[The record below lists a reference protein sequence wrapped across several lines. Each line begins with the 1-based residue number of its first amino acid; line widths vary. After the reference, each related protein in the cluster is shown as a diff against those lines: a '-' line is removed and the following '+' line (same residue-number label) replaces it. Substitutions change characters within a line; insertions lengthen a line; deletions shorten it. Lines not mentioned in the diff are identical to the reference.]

1 MPSDHSFG
9 LFAALSLFFFL
20 RTIFLACEDRCVSM
34 CVSMKM
40 FPSGGARSPYRVY
53 VCRSRPLALPDP
65 RKGMEDARRP
75 SEAPFPSSITPS
87 VAHPLNVANEAAVTR
102 SERGRKSRR
111 RPRRG
116 RKSRREL
123 IRAWR
128 TLGARRRRGRSNNSA
143 LDFLRRIFFR
153 ARKIV
158 KREDHER
165 INGNWCYVDV
175 YNLDL

>member
-1 MPSDHSFG
+1 MRVH
-9 LFAALSLFFFL
+9 
-20 RTIFLACEDRCVSM
+20 V
-34 CVSMKM
+34 
-40 FPSGGARSPYRVY
+40 RVY
-53 VCRSRPLALPDP
+53 ENVLFERGVFSLSCLYMSEQTLALPDP

-87 VAHPLNVANEAAVTR
+87 VAHRLNVANEVAVTR
-102 SERGRKSRR
+102 SGQAREESRR

-143 LDFLRRIFFR
+143 LHFLRRIFFR
-153 ARKIV
+153 ARKV
-158 KREDHER
+158 AKKEEQASRED
-165 INGNWCYVDV
+165 
-175 YNLDL
+175 